1 MRLPWIQVSMES
13 WERAKVLAALL
24 GCDRHRAMSL
34 QLDLWKWALESAGER
49 IPDGMIVGRL
59 PSVQVAGATEWVGKA
74 TELTD
79 AMVEAGVLDVVEGGF
94 RVRGLDRYE
103 AFFER
108 QEADRRRKAE
118 ARAKRAGPQEV
129 QRKSTGSPADKPRPQ
144 EVPRKSAGS
153 PQEVQRTNGNVR
165 RKSAEVRSKDVDVD
179 VDAEE
184 TTTPPAHAHEGL
196 GGEALAD
203 RVKAEF
209 RYARGA
215 EFALSFADEQAGKRL
230 LQLAQGSEDE
240 VVRRWRNGL
249 SREKYPTCNSLSDL
263 VRHWNAYA
271 TTEPD
276 TRGSASGRAAAPSR
290 AVGRAQAATEDTG
303 AWCAVPDCEFPG
315 RYPSDKHGRLCE
327 SHWYSE
333 AAGTLAL

>member
-1 MRLPWIQVSMES
+1 MRLPWMQIGLDA
-13 WERAKVLAALL
+13 WDRAKVLAALL

-34 QLDLWKWALESAGER
+34 QLDLWKWAVERGEGM
-49 IPDGMIVGRL
+49 PDGLVVGRS
-59 PSVQVAGATEWVGKA
+59 PAVQVAGALEWVGKA
-74 TELTD
+74 QEVAD
-79 AMVEAGVLDVVEGGF
+79 ALVEAGLMEVVEGGF
-94 RVRGLDRYE
+94 RVRGLDRY
-103 AFFER
+103 AATFER

-129 QRKSTGSPADKPRPQ
+129 HGKSTGSPPEKPRPQ
-144 EVPRKSAGS
+144 EVQRKSAGS
-153 PQEVQRTNGNVR
+153 PQEVHRTNENVR
-165 RKSAEVRSKDVDVD
+165 RKSAEVRSIDVDVD
-179 VDAEE
+179 VDEEE

-215 EFALSFADEQAGKRL
+215 EFALSYADEQAGKRL

-249 SREKYPTCNSLSDL
+249 SREKYPTCNSLADL

-276 TRGSASGRAAAPSR
+276 TRSTSKAAAPSR
-290 AVGRAQAATEDTG
+290 AVGRAETLDDGSGCSHLGCDFAGTHQSDRFG
-303 AWCAVPDCEFPG
+303 RVCERHF
-315 RYPSDKHGRLCE
+315 YA
-327 SHWYSE
+327 E
-333 AAGTLAL
+333 AAGTLAV